1 MNRLWRQ
8 IWIGVWGCLLWSGCA
23 ETPSVTPYHPE
34 KWEEIEAYIRKTWP
48 EYTEQNPDF
57 PVPYLYGL
65 NPGTLYYWDLYFH
78 NEGLMRHGYW
88 DIARGNLDCMIYQ
101 IEKLG
106 FIPNASGWGE
116 DRSQTP
122 CFSMSVRRYYEEVPE
137 KDTAWLRKAYN
148 AVLKEYEFWTNTNG
162 NAIEDH
168 STSIPGLQRYGHHSD
183 SVQLVEFYDKVL
195 KGRFK
200 LSGDAAPEEK
210 IAVAAHRMA
219 EAESSMDFTPRF
231 EGRCMDYIPVDL
243 NAYLYGYEKDLA
255 FYEQELGIRG
265 PINWDKRAAERVEL
279 IDRYCWNEER
289 GLYLDYDFVHQRFSP
304 VAAMSGLMPLHFGF
318 ASPEKA
324 DRVRRN
330 LSLFDSE
337 GGLVVCEVSPQE
349 IVYQWGDAAVWA
361 PIQQIGIES
370 MLRYGFVKEAK
381 HIATQW
387 LNTVTRN
394 YLDPQPAT
402 HRPFKYGDGTRHPG
416 FLYEKY
422 TRDGQINDY
431 EYPCSVMLGWTAS
444 AFLVALETVQNNEGR

>member
-1 MNRLWRQ
+1 MKRTLRT
-8 IWIGVWGCLLWSGCA
+8 LLWGGLLSLLLISCSS
-23 ETPSVTPYHPE
+23 TSSVTPYHPE
-34 KWEEIEAYIRKTWP
+34 KWDEIEAYIRKTWP
-48 EYTEQNPDF
+48 EFTERNPEF
-57 PVPYLYGL
+57 PAPYLYGL

-88 DIARGNLDCMIYQ
+88 DIAKGNLDCMIFQ
-101 IEKLG
+101 IDSLG
-106 FIPNASGWGE
+106 FVPTAWNWGR

-122 CFSMSVRRYYEEVPE
+122 CFSMSVRRYYELAPE
-137 KDTAWLRKAYN
+137 KDTAWLRKAYH

-168 STSIPGLQRYGHHSD
+168 TTPIAGLQRYGYHSD
-183 SVQLVEFYDKVL
+183 STQLIEFYDKVL
-195 KGRFK
+195 KGRFG
-200 LSGDAAPEEK
+200 LPDGATPEEK
-210 IAVAAHRMA
+210 LKVAAHRMA
-219 EAESSMDFTPRF
+219 EAECMDFCPRF
-231 EGRCMDYIPVDL
+231 EGRCLDYIPVDL
-243 NAYLYGYEKDLA
+243 NSYLYGYEKDLA

-265 PINWDKRAAERVEL
+265 PINWEKRAADRAAL
-279 IDRYCWNEER
+279 IDRYCWDEER
-289 GLYLDYDFVHQRFSP
+289 GLYMDYDFVNQRFSP
-304 VAAMSGLMPLHFGF
+304 VASMGGMMPLHFGF

-330 LSLFDSE
+330 LSLFDSD
-337 GGLVVCEVSPQE
+337 GGLVVCEVTPQE

-361 PIQQIGIES
+361 PMQQIGIES

-381 HIATQW
+381 NISTKW

-394 YLDPQPAT
+394 YMDPMPAT

-431 EYPCSVMLGWTAS
+431 EYPCSIMLGWTAS
-444 AFLVALETVQNNEGR
+444 AFLVALETVREN